1 MVNDVALIESH
12 PFLFQKA
19 CAKPRR
25 KSSISMKKNASFTEK
40 KNSQNRYH
48 KKKEKEGVYIHDLI
62 GTKKKN

>member
-19 CAKPRR
+19 CAKTHR

-48 KKKEKEGVYIHDLI
+48 KKKGVYIHDLI